1 MNRSGR
7 QSRYAFSGSASAGTM
22 RLFLYR
28 PSPMTR
34 FPRLTAFAVTLLLA
48 ASSAQAEQ
56 KFFGLSGQQVSNVGA
71 CSGEATLGIAAFMM
85 YSNKKPYADT
95 LASALKANETADP
108 KLPVADIERRLKA
121 VYDAKPPSSASWAQQ
136 NFERCVIAKKIPV
149 IAARV
154 RTCYVTSFY
163 MSLMVDLR
171 KRGGDSKER
180 IVQDLTT
187 NVPDAKQKEGLVALI
202 GYYYD
207 QPPSA
212 DPNAQAILDIRHF
225 LTCASADQRP
235 VSGTK

>member
-1 MNRSGR
+1 MNRSDGK
-7 QSRYAFSGSASAGTM
+7 SPDAFSRADRAGTM
-22 RLFLYR
+22 RLLLHR
-28 PSPMTR
+28 QPLMIS

-48 ASSAQAEQ
+48 AGNAHAEQ
-56 KFFGLSGQQVSNVGA
+56 KFFGLTARQVSDVGA
-71 CSGEATLGIAAFMM
+71 CSGEATLGIASFMM

-95 LASALKANETADP
+95 LAAALKANETADP
-108 KLPVADIERRLKA
+108 KLPAADIQRRLKA

-136 NFERCVIAKKIPV
+136 NFERCVIARKIPV
-149 IAARV
+149 ITERI

-180 IVQDLTT
+180 IVQDLTA
-187 NVPDAKQKEGLVALI
+187 NIPDAKQKEGLVALI
-202 GYYYD
+202 GYYFD
-207 QPPSA
+207 QPPTT

-225 LTCASADQRP
+225 LTCASADPRP